1 MAEFDPSREM
11 YLAVVS
17 EWTGLGKTN
26 ASRVG
31 NAYPLYSFTSNRAV
45 TEPLAEFPN
54 PGYVFLV
61 NRGDLRGGDFVRVQ
75 PSENFQKPYKDTDCA
90 FVVKGTATLLDA
102 IGPRVAVVLDVPT
115 FDPESTETI
124 IRRPDQPV
132 TPIFFIKCGAKYFGP
147 FARDKTVAGPMEG
160 VFDALHWS
168 AAGRD
173 HVFYEFAPGMLKA
186 QGLNEIAYEPVAP
199 VRNEVIRRPYRLLI
213 GPIDRV
219 TSNHLHDRLPEPQLA
234 EWYLKTQKLEEI
246 PTELVQRLR
255 TAADAL
261 PEGVDEVVRQR
272 CRRVGRLFLS
282 LTGLQ
287 AERAAVAGRHLK
299 SEDGKKALDEAIRRE
314 IELRARDLEDM
325 VQAQQAEL
333 VAQKQRL
340 AGELEQSRREHEV
353 EIGRLEG
360 TIRQFEG
367 RRELLAGEERQV
379 HARIR
384 DGIGGLIDQIREQVP
399 LVAALAGGLATVPA
413 GPAMASAAPTAVG
426 ITGGWDVVGPAEP
439 TKPIAPVSD
448 EAGLVNRLT
457 AELAAGGLGFARD
470 FVANLY
476 VSMKAHGLNLI
487 MGPPGHGKSSAV
499 TALARAMGHGN
510 ALLEVAVRRSWSD
523 DRYLLGFF
531 DSFHGRYDPGPT
543 GLATRLVQAMR
554 DWEGDRQGVYVVLL
568 DEFNLAAPEYYF
580 SQLLQ
585 LVTRPAEQERILRL
599 YDPAML
605 PAGTPA
611 TSDLIRLPPSIS
623 FWGTINYD
631 ETTERLSPRLLD
643 RTGMIF
649 LGPGDIVPSNG
660 ASPGLA
666 KGVSAGQL
674 FGEFVKK
681 PDACPD
687 ESWEVVRP
695 LLDLLG
701 DVRDGWGPSIHLSP
715 RVLDSVRRFLANAD
729 GILPTCVAAD
739 FAFQQRVLPVVRGRG
754 PAFAGRVRALG
765 DQLTAAGLER
775 SNRQVRDAL
784 ALAEAHYGDIDFL
797 AYV

>member
-1 MAEFDPSREM
+1 MAEFDPSRET

-45 TEPLAEFPN
+45 AEPLAEFPN

-61 NRGDLRGGDFVRVQ
+61 NRGDLHGGDFVRVQ

-90 FVVKGTATLLDA
+90 FVVKGTAMLMDA

-115 FDPESTETI
+115 FDPESAETI
-124 IRRPDQPV
+124 IRRPEQPV
-132 TPIFFIKCGAKYFGP
+132 TPIFFIKSGAKYFGP
-147 FARDKTVAGPMEG
+147 FARDKTVSGPVEG

-186 QGLNEIAYEPVAP
+186 QGVSEVVYEPVQP
-199 VRNEVIRRPYRLLI
+199 VRNEVIRRPYRLLV
-213 GPIDRV
+213 GPVDRV
-219 TSNHLHDRLPEPQLA
+219 TSSHPHDRLPEPQLA

-246 PTELVQRLR
+246 PGDMVQRLR
-255 TAADAL
+255 AAADAL

-272 CRRVGRLFLS
+272 CRRVGRLFMS
-282 LTGLQ
+282 LTALQ
-287 AERAAVAGRHLK
+287 SERAAVAGRHLK
-299 SEDGKKALDEAIRRE
+299 TDEGKKALDEAIRRE
-314 IELRARDLEDM
+314 VEVRSRDLEQM

-333 VAQKQRL
+333 VEQRQRL
-340 AGELEQSRREHEV
+340 ATQLEQVRREHEV
-353 EIGRLEG
+353 EVGRLEG
-360 TIRQFEG
+360 AIRKFES
-367 RRELLAGEERQV
+367 RRETLAGEERQV

-384 DGIGGLIDQIREQVP
+384 DGIAGLVGQIREQVP
-399 LVAALAGGLATVPA
+399 LVAALAGGIAPA
-413 GPAMASAAPTAVG
+413 AAAAAHAPAPEPGAP
-426 ITGGWDVVGPAEP
+426 GWDVVGPAEP
-439 TKPIAPVSD
+439 TKLLAPCGD
-448 EAGLVNRLT
+448 EATLVNRLT

-476 VSMKAHGLNLI
+476 VSMKAQGLNLI

-499 TALARAMGHGN
+499 TALARALGHGH
-510 ALLEVAVRRSWSD
+510 ALLEVAVRRTWSD

-554 DWEGDRQGVYVVLL
+554 DWESDRRGVYVVLL

-585 LVTRPAEQERILRL
+585 LVTRPAEQPRVLRL

-605 PAGTPA
+605 PAGAPA
-611 TSDLIRLPPSIS
+611 SVDTIRLPPSVS

-649 LGPGDIVPSNG
+649 LGPGDIVPANG
-660 ASPGLA
+660 ASAGLP
-666 KGVSAGQL
+666 KGVTAGQL
-674 FGEFVKK
+674 FGEFIKK
-681 PDACPD
+681 ADCCPD
-687 ESWEVVRP
+687 ESWEIVRP
-695 LLDLLG
+695 LLDHLSE
-701 DVRDGWGPSIHLSP
+701 VREGWGPAVNLSP
-715 RVLDSVRRFLANAD
+715 RVLEGVRRFLANAD
-729 GILPTCVAAD
+729 GILAPRVAAD

-754 PAFAGRVRALG
+754 PAFAARTRALG
-765 DQLTAAGLER
+765 ELLTASGLER

-784 ALAEAHYGDIDFL
+784 ALADAHYGDIDFL